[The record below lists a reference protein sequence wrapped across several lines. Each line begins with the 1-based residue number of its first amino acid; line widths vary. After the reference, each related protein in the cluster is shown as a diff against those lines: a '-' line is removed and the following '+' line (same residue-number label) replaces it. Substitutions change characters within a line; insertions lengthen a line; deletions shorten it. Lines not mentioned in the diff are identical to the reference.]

1 MKKISIDSIAGI
13 EAEMKIAEPIMV
25 PFTEV
30 TLVESG
36 VVLNEPTVLMLTS
49 MGITEVTV
57 YEEAELREMAARA
70 AGIDP
75 EEEKKTRKVLI
86 VDDEREI
93 GNYISEVIAS
103 KGFKPKVSLSAA
115 DAWNALVSDP
125 SINDIF
131 LDIMMPEMNGIEFL
145 NKIRKELG
153 RNVNVVMVTAKKS
166 IEDVVIAKKLGI
178 VDYIMKPFTPD
189 RILKPLQ
196 QTASAN
202 GTGGENSAAKPQSAA
217 TSRP

>member
-1 MKKISIDSIAGI
+1 
-13 EAEMKIAEPIMV
+13 MKIAEPIMV

-36 VVLNEPTVLMLTS
+36 VVLNEPTVLLLTS

-93 GNYISEVIAS
+93 CNYISEVIAG

-125 SINDIF
+125 AINDVF

-145 NKIRKELG
+145 NKIRNELG

-166 IEDVVIAKKLGI
+166 IEDVVVAKKLGI

-202 GTGGENSAAKPQSAA
+202 GNGNGNANGNGAPKPQTAA

>member
-1 MKKISIDSIAGI
+1 MKKISIDSID
-13 EAEMKIAEPIMV
+13 AEMKIAEPIMV

-125 SINDIF
+125 SINDVF

-166 IEDVVIAKKLGI
+166 IEDVVVAKKLGI

-196 QTASAN
+196 QTASTNAAS
-202 GTGGENSAAKPQSAA
+202 GGAAKPQTAG
-217 TSRP
+217 TPQQ

>member
-1 MKKISIDSIAGI
+1 
-13 EAEMKIAEPIMV
+13 MKIAEPIMV

-36 VVLNEPTVLMLTS
+36 VVLNEPTVLLLTS

-57 YEEAELREMAARA
+57 YEDAELREMAARA
-70 AGIDP
+70 AGVDP
-75 EEEKKTRKVLI
+75 EAESKARKVLI

-93 GNYISEVIAS
+93 GNYISEVIVS
-103 KGFKPKVSLSAA
+103 KGFKPRVALSAA
-115 DAWNALVSDP
+115 EAWNMLVSDP
-125 SINDIF
+125 AINDVF
-131 LDIMMPEMNGIEFL
+131 LDILMPEMNGIEFL

-166 IEDVVIAKKLGI
+166 IEDVVVAKKLGI

-196 QTASAN
+196 QTASSN
-202 GTGGENSAAKPQSAA
+202 GNAGENGNAAAKTQAGGASQK
-217 TSRP
+217 

>member
-1 MKKISIDSIAGI
+1 MKKINIDSI
-13 EAEMKIAEPIMV
+13 EPEMKIAEPIMV

-30 TLVESG
+30 TLVEAG
-36 VVLNEPTVLMLTS
+36 APLNEPTVLLLNS

-125 SINDIF
+125 AINDIF

-166 IEDVVIAKKLGI
+166 IEDVVVAKKLGI

-196 QTASAN
+196 QTASSN
-202 GTGGENSAAKPQSAA
+202 GNGAAKPQTAE
-217 TSRP
+217 TSRQ

>member
-1 MKKISIDSIAGI
+1 LKKINIDSI
-13 EAEMKIAEPIMV
+13 EPEMKIAEPIMV

-30 TLVESG
+30 TLVEAG
-36 VVLNEPTVLMLTS
+36 APLNEPTVLLLTS

-93 GNYISEVIAS
+93 CNYISEVIAS
-103 KGFKPKVSLSAA
+103 KGFKPKVSLNAA

-125 SINDIF
+125 AINDIF

-166 IEDVVIAKKLGI
+166 IEDVVVAKKLGI

-202 GTGGENSAAKPQSAA
+202 ENGAAKPQTAVV
-217 TSRP
+217 PQQ

>member
-13 EAEMKIAEPIMV
+13 DAEMKIAEPIMV

-36 VVLNEPTVLMLTS
+36 VALNEPTVLMLTS
-49 MGITEVTV
+49 MGVTEVTV

-166 IEDVVIAKKLGI
+166 IEDVVVAKKLGI

-202 GTGGENSAAKPQSAA
+202 GTGGENNAAKPQTAA